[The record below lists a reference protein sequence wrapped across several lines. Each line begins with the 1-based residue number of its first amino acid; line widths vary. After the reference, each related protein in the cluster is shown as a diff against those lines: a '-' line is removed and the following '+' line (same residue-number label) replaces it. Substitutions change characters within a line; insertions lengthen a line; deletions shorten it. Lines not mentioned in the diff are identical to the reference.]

1 VAREARAQEPI
12 SMIVVRPA
20 TAADQKTIKAII
32 RAVQINPMDLQW
44 PNFVL
49 AVDQDSSAIVGTAQ
63 IKQHGDGSR
72 ELASIA
78 TVPSQRQ
85 RGIAHQ
91 LINHLLAEHQ
101 GTLYLTCLDTMESF
115 YEQFGFRS
123 ITTTE
128 MTPYFRR
135 LMRIAGTFRFV
146 SDEGRRLR
154 VMQRG

>member
-1 VAREARAQEPI
+1 
-12 SMIVVRPA
+12 MIVVRPA

-32 RAVQINPMDLQW
+32 RAVQINPMDLKW

-49 AVDQDSSAIVGTAQ
+49 AIDQDSGAIVGTAQ

-72 ELASIA
+72 ELASIG
-78 TVPSQRQ
+78 TLPSHRK

-91 LINHLLAEHQ
+91 LINHLLASHQ
-101 GTLYLTCLDTMESF
+101 GTLYLTCLDTMEKF

-123 ITTTE
+123 ITTSE

-135 LMRIAGTFRFV
+135 LMRLAATFQFA

>member
-1 VAREARAQEPI
+1 
-12 SMIVVRPA
+12 MIVVRPA
-20 TAADQKTIKAII
+20 TAADQKTIKEII
-32 RAVQINPMDLQW
+32 HAVQINPMDLKW

-49 AVDQDSSAIVGTAQ
+49 AVDQDSGAIVGTAQ
-63 IKQHGDGSR
+63 VKQHGDGSR

-78 TVPSQRQ
+78 TVPSHRQ
-85 RGIAHQ
+85 QGIAHQ
-91 LINHLLAEHQ
+91 LINHVLAQHP
-101 GTLYLTCLDTMESF
+101 GKLYLTCLDTMESF
-115 YEQFGFRS
+115 YQEFGFRT

-135 LMRIAGTFRFV
+135 MMRIAGALNFV

>member
-1 VAREARAQEPI
+1 
-12 SMIVVRPA
+12 MIVVRPA

-32 RAVQINPMDLQW
+32 RAVQINPMDLNW

-49 AVDQDSSAIVGTAQ
+49 AVDQDSGAIVGTAQ
-63 IKQHGDGSR
+63 IKQHRDGSQ
-72 ELASIA
+72 ELASIGTLA
-78 TVPSQRQ
+78 THRRQ
-85 RGIAHQ
+85 GIAHM

-115 YEQFGFRS
+115 YTQFGFRT
-123 ITTTE
+123 ITLAE

-135 LMRIAGTFRFV
+135 MMRLAETFRFV

>member
-1 VAREARAQEPI
+1 
-12 SMIVVRPA
+12 MIVVRPA

-32 RAVQINPMDLQW
+32 RAVQINPMGLKW

-49 AVDQDSSAIVGTAQ
+49 AVDQDSGAVVGTAQ
-63 IKQHGDGSR
+63 VKPHGDGSR

-78 TVPSQRQ
+78 TVPSHRR
-85 RGIAHQ
+85 RGIAHT
-91 LINHLLAEHQ
+91 LINHLLAEHP
-101 GTLYLTCLDTMESF
+101 GRLYLTCLDTMVTF
-115 YEQFGFRS
+115 YEQFGFRT

-135 LMRIAGTFRFV
+135 LMHVAETFRLV
-146 SDEGRRLR
+146 SHEGSRLR

>member
-1 VAREARAQEPI
+1 
-12 SMIVVRPA
+12 MIVVRPA
-20 TAADQKTIKAII
+20 TAADQKTIKAVI
-32 RAVQINPMDLQW
+32 RAVQINPMDLKW

-49 AVDQDSSAIVGTAQ
+49 AVDQDSGTIVGTAQ
-63 IKQHGDGSR
+63 VKRHGDGSR

-78 TVPSQRQ
+78 TVPSHRR

-91 LINHLLAEHQ
+91 LINHLLAEHE

-115 YEQFGFRS
+115 YQQFGFRR
-123 ITTTE
+123 IGTHE

-135 LMRIAGTFRFV
+135 LMRIAGALNFV
-146 SDEGRRLR
+146 SDEGRRLL